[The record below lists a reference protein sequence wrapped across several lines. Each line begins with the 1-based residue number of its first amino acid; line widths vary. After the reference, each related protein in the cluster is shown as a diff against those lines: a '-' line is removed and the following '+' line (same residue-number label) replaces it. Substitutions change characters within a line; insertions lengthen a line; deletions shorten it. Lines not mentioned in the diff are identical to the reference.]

1 MRGSGVRS
9 RFRYDGPPAT
19 LTQALA
25 DRRRHTMDVLG
36 IGGLTLERA
45 IAEVTC
51 PRCKQPAG
59 SPCKTPGGRLAPCH
73 SPRYELAKLGRRE
86 RGKLGVWKRS
96 GKGGPG
102 PGGASKPR
110 GGGIGGFCG

>member
-1 MRGSGVRS
+1 MRWSGVRS
-9 RFRYDGPPAT
+9 RVRYDAPPAS
-19 LTQALA
+19 LTQALT

-86 RGKLGVWKRS
+86 RAKLELWNRS
-96 GKGGPG
+96 V
-102 PGGASKPR
+102 R
-110 GGGIGGFCG
+110 GRP